1 MKRRSL
7 KGNACPVARA
17 LDSIGDWWSLLIIR
31 DAFDGMHRFG
41 EFQKSLGVA
50 KNILTARLS
59 QLVADGI
66 LELKPSIDGSPYRE
80 YHLTAKG
87 QDLFP
92 VIVALR
98 QWGETYFF
106 RRNEPHSVLV
116 DRQKHQPV
124 QKIKVLSKEGKILR
138 AADTLVRKLPA
149 FTRTGLKQ

>member
-1 MKRRSL
+1 MKRTSL
-7 KGNACPVARA
+7 KGDACPVARA

-66 LELKPSIDGSPYRE
+66 LELRPSADGVPYRE

-87 QDLFP
+87 QDIFP
-92 VIVALR
+92 VIVAMR

-106 RRNEPHSVLV
+106 RRNERHSILV
-116 DRQKHQPV
+116 DREKRQPV
-124 QKIKVLSKEGKILR
+124 QKVRVLSKRGKILTGPE
-138 AADTLVRKLPA
+138 TLVKKVRSPK
-149 FTRTGLKQ
+149 